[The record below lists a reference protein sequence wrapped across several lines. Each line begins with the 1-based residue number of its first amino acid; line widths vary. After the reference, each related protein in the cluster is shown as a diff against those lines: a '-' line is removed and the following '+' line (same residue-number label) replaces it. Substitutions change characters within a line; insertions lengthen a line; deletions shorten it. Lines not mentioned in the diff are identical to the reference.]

1 MKCQECGYEW
11 NGEGEK
17 CPACGTKASGA
28 GLGEENYRR
37 GVAAERE
44 GKKRTAARFYAAA
57 ADLGTPLA
65 AWGVCRCL
73 DRQENPDLYE
83 FWLMT
88 AARRDPIAA
97 DAYTAYLKRTGDDL
111 GAHRMRHRA
120 AELGSEGA
128 RFRLA
133 LYYWRRKNRP
143 AARYYLNR
151 VRGNPFASL
160 LSLFLGRKPEY
171 APPTPEA
178 PDDTVEMYTVGTY
191 AEQLGLPHIA
201 FSYYESA
208 ADASYLPAMER
219 AADLCMRG
227 QGVVQDPERVSTY
240 LTKLGEAGRTDA
252 YLRLG
257 DYYEAGV
264 LGGAPNPAAAAELYR
279 RAAEAGNARG
289 MTLFGDCL
297 ADGSGVDK
305 NPEKALGW
313 YDRAAKA
320 GSEEGAA
327 RAAKLREGAE
337 EEYRAAEAALSE
349 DPAAAVEGFRRAA
362 ATGHPGALA
371 ALGDCLLAGRGCQ
384 QQNKAAVDA
393 YLAAAERGDA
403 HALYRLGCLY
413 AMNYGVRY
421 DYRLAK
427 SCLSAAQRGGIVE
440 AEGRLNKLEAGRRK
454 KLARKLYAAS
464 CAVYFRGESAEAA
477 KLRYAAAK
485 LGDPKAVY
493 LLGCMYDCGDGVP
506 RDAARASTLYA
517 RALLLGFD
525 GKANGFFGKYLRG
538 LRDR

>member
-17 CPACGTKASGA
+17 CPACGAKASGA

-44 GKKRTAARFYAAA
+44 GKKRTAARFYAVA

-73 DRQENPDLYE
+73 NRQENPDLYE

-97 DAYTAYLKRTGDDL
+97 DAYTAYLKRAGDDL

-128 RFRLA
+128 RLRLA

-151 VRGNPFASL
+151 IHGNPFASL
-160 LSLFLGRKPEY
+160 LTLFLGRKPEY
-171 APPTPEA
+171 APPMPEA
-178 PDDTVEMYTVGTY
+178 PDDTVEMYTIGAY

-201 FSYYESA
+201 FSYYETA

-219 AADLCMRG
+219 AADMCMRG
-227 QGVVQDPERVSTY
+227 QGVAQDPERVTTY
-240 LTKLGEAGRTDA
+240 LTKLGAAGNTDA
-252 YLRLG
+252 YLRLA

-264 LGGAPNPAAAAELYR
+264 LDGTPNPAAAAELYR

-289 MTLFGDCL
+289 MILFGDCL

-305 NPEKALGW
+305 NPEEALGW
-313 YDRAAKA
+313 YDRSAKA
-320 GSEEGAA
+320 GAAEGQT
-327 RAAKLREGAE
+327 RADKLRTE
-337 EEYRAAEAALSE
+337 AEADFRTASETLSE
-349 DPAAAVEGFRRAA
+349 DPKGAVELFRRAA
-362 ATGHPGALA
+362 ATGHPEALA
-371 ALGDCLLAGRGCQ
+371 ALGDCLLMGRGCKK
-384 QQNKAAVDA
+384 QNKEALDA
-393 YLAAAERGDA
+393 YLAAAERGSA
-403 HALYRLGCLY
+403 RALYRLGCLY

-427 SCLSAAQRGGIVE
+427 SCLSAAARGGIAE
-440 AEGRLNKLEAGRRK
+440 AEGKLNKLEAGRRK
-454 KLARKLYAAS
+454 RLARKLYAAS
-464 CAVYFRGESAEAA
+464 CTVYFRGKHAEAA

-485 LGDPKAVY
+485 LGNPKAIY

-506 RDAARASTLYA
+506 QDAARAATLYA

-525 GKANGFFGKYLRG
+525 GKANGFLGKYLRG
-538 LRDR
+538 LR